1 MTAGE
6 GQKPLTLNLTRIAD
20 DADALPLKIKFSIEL
35 EPDNPKRDLIW
46 HAMGRFLAEI
56 LTPEEAQDLL
66 QQWEQ
71 QLKRG
76 EDVKDAKAV

>member
-6 GQKPLTLNLTRIAD
+6 GQKP
-20 DADALPLKIKFSIEL
+20 
-35 EPDNPKRDLIW
+35 
-46 HAMGRFLAEI
+46 
-56 LTPEEAQDLL
+56 QDLL